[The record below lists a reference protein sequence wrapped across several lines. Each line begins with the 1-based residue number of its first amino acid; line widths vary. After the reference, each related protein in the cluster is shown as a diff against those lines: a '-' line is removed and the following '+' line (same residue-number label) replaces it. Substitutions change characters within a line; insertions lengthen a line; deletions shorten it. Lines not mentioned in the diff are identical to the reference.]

1 MFVCFFNDFFNEQR
15 LRAGMFLKVM
25 ILDTSAL
32 STKQLM
38 FEMQKGT
45 KFTLSFL
52 QHSYLSSGF
61 IFFLQKT
68 YTVKITGLKWNQFW
82 SILSE
87 LLRVTLP

>member
-1 MFVCFFNDFFNEQR
+1 MFDFFNEQR
-15 LRAGMFLKVM
+15 LQAGMFLKVM

-32 STKQLM
+32 FTKQLM

-52 QHSYLSSGF
+52 QHSYLSSGLLF
-61 IFFLQKT
+61 FFLQKT
-68 YTVKITGLKWNQFW
+68 YTVKITGLKWSQFW

-87 LLRVTLP
+87 LLRVTLH

>member
-15 LRAGMFLKVM
+15 LQAGMFLKVM

-38 FEMQKGT
+38 FEMQEGT

-61 IFFLQKT
+61 ILF
-68 YTVKITGLKWNQFW
+68 
-82 SILSE
+82 SSE
-87 LLRVTLP
+87 NIHSENHWVEMEPVLVNT